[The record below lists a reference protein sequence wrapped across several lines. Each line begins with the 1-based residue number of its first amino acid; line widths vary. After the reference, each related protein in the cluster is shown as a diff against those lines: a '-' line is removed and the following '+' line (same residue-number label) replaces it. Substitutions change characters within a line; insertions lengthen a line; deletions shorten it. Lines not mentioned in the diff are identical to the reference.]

1 MKETY
6 SFSSR
11 CTSEYP
17 DLLQEKIVEAFLFLF
32 DSAISTAVRSYEE
45 KFEMNEY
52 LWQMGI
58 LIISWCLSQSSTA
71 LNNKPGSPHVV
82 PDV

>member
-1 MKETY
+1 LKETY

-17 DLLQEKIVEAFLFLF
+17 DLLQEKTVEAFLFLF
-32 DSAISTAVRSYEE
+32 DSAISTSIRSYQE

-52 LWQMGI
+52 LWKMGI
-58 LIISWCLSQSSTA
+58 LNISWCLSQSSA
-71 LNNKPGSPHVV
+71 A
-82 PDV
+82 